1 MMLVILNGEYR
12 ISEESHNNDV
22 GELSNTKLCS
32 TEGVNLESNGD
43 KWVKY
48 AMIRY
53 KININRRGGRLLLA
67 ETYCLTKMNV
77 VICRSQIDV

>member
-1 MMLVILNGEYR
+1 MMLVILNGDYR

-53 KININRRGGRLLLA
+53 KINIKTRSTEPHADR
-67 ETYCLTKMNV
+67 KSV
-77 VICRSQIDV
+77 VWFSTPS